1 MLFVTGG
8 PSEEKWGESSF
19 NFLPATSPRAAKR
32 KSTLPWEAP
41 GRAGGGGGCAQSV
54 GMRDAGPA
62 RRPRAAPPCAP
73 PLANG
78 AWRGPAAAPTVLS
91 PAANLRQL
99 CISLGPRFGRRAPP
113 PPPPPRA
120 APPAPPRP
128 ARPAQPGPPKPR
140 PRGQAPA
147 PRVSEPHA
155 SAPAAEGAPSPQLT
169 CALDPGAA
177 RRGAGRRRVRPADS
191 NFVALGTA
199 QSSLPRGAGGAARR
213 VTQQLARWRAG
224 PCSRPLARP
233 PAPLALRAPV
243 TPAPTPPARRA
254 HGCEGPRAVVRGA
267 CTPPGGCRAE
277 EMRPNLYF
285 QGWVWKVVLGFRDP
299 SELGVPEET
308 HPPHKQKGRGGGR
321 ESFSV
326 SR

>member
-1 MLFVTGG
+1 M
-8 PSEEKWGESSF
+8 SELLCSSS
-19 NFLPATSPRAAKR
+19 L
-32 KSTLPWEAP
+32 E
-41 GRAGGGGGCAQSV
+41 GRAKKSGGKVPLTSFLQPHRGLRRGRARFPGKHRAGLGGGGCAQSV

-147 PRVSEPHA
+147 PRVSEPHT

-233 PAPLALRAPV
+233 PARAPGSARPGYPGADSPGSSRPRLRGASGGGPRSLHPSGWLPRGRNATEPV
-243 TPAPTPPARRA
+243 FSRLGLEGGVGVQGPQRAGGSRGNTPTPQ
-254 HGCEGPRAVVRGA
+254 
-267 CTPPGGCRAE
+267 T
-277 EMRPNLYF
+277 
-285 QGWVWKVVLGFRDP
+285 
-299 SELGVPEET
+299 
-308 HPPHKQKGRGGGR
+308 KG
-321 ESFSV
+321 
-326 SR
+326 